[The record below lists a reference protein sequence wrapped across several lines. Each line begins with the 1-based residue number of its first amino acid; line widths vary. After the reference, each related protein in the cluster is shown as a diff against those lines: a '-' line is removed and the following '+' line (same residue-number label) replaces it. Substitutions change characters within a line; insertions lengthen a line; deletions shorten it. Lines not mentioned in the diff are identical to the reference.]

1 MTIREATIED
11 VPAIARVHVDS
22 WRTTYKG
29 IVPQRILDQLTYEG
43 REELWRRVLSPDNSS
58 FVYVAEEDGQVVGF
72 ACGGPARE
80 DEAPNHAG
88 QLYSIYIL
96 QEHQGRGIGR
106 RLFEAVV
113 RELARMGLHSMALW
127 VIADNP
133 ACGFYEALGGRQAY
147 ARQEQADD
155 VVLDEIG
162 YGWDDI
168 RPLAAGP
175 VQEV

>member
-11 VPAIARVHVDS
+11 APAIARVHVDS
-22 WRTTYKG
+22 WHTTYKG
-29 IVPQRILDQLTYEG
+29 IVPQRIIDRFTYEA
-43 REELWRRVLSPDNSS
+43 REGLWRGILGSENDS
-58 FVYVAEEDGQVVGF
+58 FVYVAEEGGQVVGF

-80 DEAPNHAG
+80 YEAPNHAG

-106 RLFEAVV
+106 RLFDAVV
-113 RELARMGLHSMALW
+113 RELARLGLHSMAVW

-133 ACGFYEALGGRQAY
+133 ACGFYEAMGGRKVY
-147 ARQEQADD
+147 ERQEPADE
-155 VVLDEIG
+155 VMLDEIG

-175 VQEV
+175 AQEV